1 MEKELK
7 QLKVVLNL
15 FQKFLELNK
24 CSVASFE
31 LDAYNLKLYS
41 GSKFYCNG
49 QWTNSPVPID
59 RFIEDFMDT
68 LKGND
73 ELDTWVDTPDGGDT
87 EIYNYTFEINPEERM
102 VRIYGNYS
110 YYTEGEQENNL
121 YDTDELPEEI
131 IEFLDKL
138 SEEGHGE
145 LEVNFQGGG
154 DSGWIE
160 EDGRTRKDDNYK
172 IPDVV
177 ENYCYELL
185 NKYPGWEVNEGSQ
198 GEFYFDSS
206 KMMVSFDFQYNEEV
220 NDRELSYQFQ
230 Y

>member
-1 MEKELK
+1 
-7 QLKVVLNL
+7 
-15 FQKFLELNK
+15 
-24 CSVASFE
+24 
-31 LDAYNLKLYS
+31 
-41 GSKFYCNG
+41 
-49 QWTNSPVPID
+49 
-59 RFIEDFMDT
+59 MDT
-68 LKGND
+68 LKGNG

-87 EIYNYTFEINPEERM
+87 EIYNYNFEINPEERM

-131 IEFLDKL
+131 IEFLNKL

-154 DSGWIE
+154 DSGWVE

>member
-1 MEKELK
+1 MEKEIK
-7 QLKVVLNL
+7 DIKVILNI
-15 FQKFLELNK
+15 FQKYLELND
-24 CSVASFE
+24 CSVATFE
-31 LDAYNLKLYS
+31 LDSYNLKVIS
-41 GSKFYCNG
+41 GNKFYCNSNRL
-49 QWTNSPVPID
+49 NSPIPID
-59 RFIEDFMDT
+59 KFIEDFMDT
-68 LKGND
+68 LKGSG

-87 EIYNYTFEINPEERM
+87 EIYNYTFEINPKERM
-102 VRIYGNYS
+102 VRIYGDYS
-110 YYTEGEQENNL
+110 YYTDGEQENNL

-131 IEFLDKL
+131 IEFLNKL

-145 LEVNFQGGG
+145 LEVNFQGSG
-154 DSGWIE
+154 DSGWVE

-185 NKYPGWEVNEGSQ
+185 NKYPGWEINEGSQ

-206 KMMVSFDFQYNEEV
+206 KMMVSFEFQYNEEV

>member
-1 MEKELK
+1 MEKEIK
-7 QLKVVLNL
+7 DIKVILNI
-15 FQKFLELNK
+15 FQKYLELNR
-24 CSVASFE
+24 CSIATFD
-31 LDAYNLKLYS
+31 LDAYDLRLS
-41 GSKFYCNG
+41 TGDKFYCG
-49 QWTNSPVPID
+49 SQWLNSPIPID
-59 RFIEDFMDT
+59 KFIEDFMDV
-68 LKGND
+68 LKGKD

-87 EIYNYTFEINPEERM
+87 EIYNYNFEINPEERM

-110 YYTEGEQENNL
+110 YYTEGEKENNL

-131 IEFLDKL
+131 IEFLNKL

-145 LEVNFQGGG
+145 LEVNFQGSG
-154 DSGWIE
+154 DSGWVE

-206 KMMVSFDFQYNEEV
+206 KMMVSFEFQYNEEV